1 MKPIRLTFFS
11 YHTAFIQIYYVTFM
25 DTIAFVLD
33 LNLYNTCIMGIFPSQ
48 FKSLVFAKRVF
59 RLISST
65 FDLTCFSIL

>member
-1 MKPIRLTFFS
+1 
-11 YHTAFIQIYYVTFM
+11 M